1 MKSNQIPCIVI
12 KERRDAAGKIE
23 QKEVILREGD
33 IFTYV
38 EAGSLNVGFCA
49 VLTDPIG
56 DHALTDIK

>member
-1 MKSNQIPCIVI
+1 MI